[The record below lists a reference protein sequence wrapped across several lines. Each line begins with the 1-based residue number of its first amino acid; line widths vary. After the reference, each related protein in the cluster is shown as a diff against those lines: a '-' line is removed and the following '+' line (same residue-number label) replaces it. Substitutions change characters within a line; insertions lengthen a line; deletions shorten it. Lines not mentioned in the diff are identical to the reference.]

1 MEKIT
6 KREMYESLISVVA
19 TGEMKYDKDAYIDF
33 CQKEI
38 ESLEKKAEKAKTN
51 AAKKKAEG
59 DKLAD
64 AVYAALSAEEFETK
78 ETITDR
84 VGDEDATVAK
94 VQYRLTALV
103 KEGKAEKSEIEI
115 AGSEGQKKRKVMAYR
130 RLA

>member
-6 KREMYESLISVVA
+6 KREMYESLISVVS

-103 KEGKAEKSEIEI
+103 KEGKAEKAEIEV

>member
-6 KREMYESLISVVA
+6 KREMFESFISVVS

-38 ESLEKKAEKAKTN
+38 EALEKKAEKAKTN

-59 DKLAD
+59 DKLAE
-64 AVYAALSAEEFETK
+64 AVYTALSAEEFETK
-78 ETITDR
+78 ETITSR
-84 VGDEDATVAK
+84 VEDEDATVAK
-94 VQYRLTALV
+94 IQYRLTALV
-103 KEGKAEKSEIEI
+103 KEGKAEKAEIEI